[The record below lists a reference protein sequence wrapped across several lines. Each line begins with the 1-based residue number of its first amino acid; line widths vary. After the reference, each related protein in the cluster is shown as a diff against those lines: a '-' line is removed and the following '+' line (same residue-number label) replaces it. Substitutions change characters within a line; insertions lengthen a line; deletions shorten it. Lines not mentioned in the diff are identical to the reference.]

1 MQSFVDHLLTVA
13 YHNITSTPSVMML
26 ISHQLLDLVGESSLR
41 VMLHQ

>member
-26 ISHQLLDLVGESSLR
+26 ISHQLLDLGESSLR